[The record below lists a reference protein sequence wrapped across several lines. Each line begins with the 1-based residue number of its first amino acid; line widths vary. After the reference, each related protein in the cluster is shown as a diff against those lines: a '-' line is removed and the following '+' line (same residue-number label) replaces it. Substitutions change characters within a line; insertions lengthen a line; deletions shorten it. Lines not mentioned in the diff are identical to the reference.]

1 MNYKGIV
8 DWLQADDFVLLGFT
22 KRGVVSMME
31 KHSGREVND
40 LSSFLMAT
48 VLPIAKKKVIWLLKK
63 DGFERTDFLE
73 TVKYNALGGEVITAE
88 ITAWVVTQDK
98 VDDAVAITYLPKL
111 IAEGKGATGEY
122 AMVNAVENFIVN
134 RNKEKFNEYN

>member
-22 KRGVVSMME
+22 ECGVVSMME

-40 LSSFLMAT
+40 LSSFLIAT

-63 DGFERTDFLE
+63 DEAERINFLE
-73 TVKYNALGGEVITAE
+73 SISYNE
-88 ITAWVVTQDK
+88 
-98 VDDAVAITYLPKL
+98 
-111 IAEGKGATGEY
+111 
-122 AMVNAVENFIVN
+122 
-134 RNKEKFNEYN
+134 